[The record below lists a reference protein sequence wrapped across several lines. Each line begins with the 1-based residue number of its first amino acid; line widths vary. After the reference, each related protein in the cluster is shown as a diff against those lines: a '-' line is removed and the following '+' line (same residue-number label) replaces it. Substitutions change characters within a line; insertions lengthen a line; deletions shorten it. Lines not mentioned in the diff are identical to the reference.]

1 MIAQAT
7 KNYVE
12 MRDSA
17 LSNIESLKALRN
29 EVTENIASNEVKTQA
44 ARAEVAR
51 ARKRVMP
58 WWPPGLRDRR
68 EALSLAIDRQ
78 SELVCSLI
86 HYEDL
91 AAEYDVQIADCEE
104 EHEKYRLLARGQ
116 NLEEDATG
124 GDLLKNV
131 TAIARSATAHNY
143 GETVTAGQVI
153 NPNTV
158 EVLMSSWPRAQ
169 EARRRLEAEGYS
181 TSDGLNS
188 FGQWIRVWKN

>member
-12 MRDSA
+12 MRDNA
-17 LSNIESLKALRN
+17 LSNIENLKALRN
-29 EVTENIASNEVKTQA
+29 EVTENIASNEVKTKA

-68 EALSLAIDRQ
+68 EALSLAIDRR

-104 EHEKYRLLARGQ
+104 EYEKYRLLARGE

-131 TAIARSATAHNY
+131 TAIALRATGHNY
-143 GETVTAGQVI
+143 GDTVLEGNVLE
-153 NPNTV
+153 PGVV
-158 EVLMSSWPRAQ
+158 EILLSSWPRAQ
-169 EARRRLEAEGYS
+169 EARRRLEVEGYS
-181 TSDGLNS
+181 TADGLNR
-188 FGQWIRVWKN
+188 FGQWIRVWKD